1 MRIQIRVDV
10 SSRVIGACNDPH
22 ALSSMD
28 SESHVVG
35 LMGKEEIACHF
46 ALFNERVAITLG
58 EILITWLPIVE
69 SRIRIPIS
77 LTDTRNKTS
86 LLCIDEYPGES

>member
-1 MRIQIRVDV
+1 MRIQIRADV

-35 LMGKEEIACHF
+35 LMGKEEIAGNVCVHGMRKF
-46 ALFNERVAITLG
+46 L
-58 EILITWLPIVE
+58 
-69 SRIRIPIS
+69 
-77 LTDTRNKTS
+77 D
-86 LLCIDEYPGES
+86 